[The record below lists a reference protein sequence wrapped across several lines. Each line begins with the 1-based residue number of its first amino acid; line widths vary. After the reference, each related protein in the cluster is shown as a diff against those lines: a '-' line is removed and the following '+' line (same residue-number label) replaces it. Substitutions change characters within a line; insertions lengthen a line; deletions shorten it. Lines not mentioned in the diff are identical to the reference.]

1 MGKAGIPR
9 EITKWLDRLDLTY
22 SVRNLTR
29 DLANGFV
36 VAEILSRHYQKDVDM
51 YTYYNG
57 LNMDKR
63 KDNWQRVSKVLQK
76 HGKKCSE
83 ADWEPIAHLK
93 KDAALQFIKRYAPL
107 TPACTSGLKRSKS
120 SSSKTR

>member
-22 SVRNLTR
+22 AVRNLTR

-36 VAEILSRHYQKDVDM
+36 FAEILSRHYHKDIDM

-63 KDNWQRVSKVLQK
+63 FDNWQRASKVLQK

-83 ADWEPIAHLK
+83 SDWEPIAHLK
-93 KDAALQFIKRYAPL
+93 KGAALQFIKR
-107 TPACTSGLKRSKS
+107 
-120 SSSKTR
+120 